1 MFLRRSCWLLALCL
15 PAAVA
20 QAAPT
25 LVCGD
30 LFLQH
35 QRERNALLPVPK
47 PLSRQQLLHSRRA
60 STLPVTGTPLAP
72 KFGDKAKFWGLD
84 FTAASGTNGVI
95 KHYRVLATLKQVTE
109 NAYIYVADDAP
120 VNAHSIGQLAQTFED
135 RIRPLENKYFGTP
148 ATPGIDNDPRVTL
161 LVMNIRSPGSAN
173 DPLGLNG
180 VTVGGYFDDDS
191 EYPNDDKHPYSNERE
206 MVALNASLDVGS
218 RMGLEVLAHEYQH
231 LIHWNYDP
239 GEEQWVNEGLSMVAP
254 VVAGIGGGPESTLGT
269 AIMAYGLDYDNSL
282 TQWGDRGPDGV
293 MSHYGAAGL
302 FFTYLS
308 EKYGGPETFYKI
320 VHRPEHGMEGVLN
333 GLNDAG
339 YPVQL
344 ADLLSHWAAANLAD
358 DPTLG
363 GSPSYY
369 GYNSREERNVRAS
382 MEAMHELLPDLI
394 PKLFQPGT
402 QIKSFPARGSAT
414 LRPQAAHYIELTGTG
429 TLSVSFDGSG
439 HPFEVLVLEQK
450 ADATYQLYPLSL
462 DAQSRTGSRKIS
474 GLGSSISTVYLIVT
488 NVTEEGGGPAE
499 YRYEASLE

>member
-1 MFLRRSCWLLALCL
+1 MFLRRSLWLLALCL
-15 PAAVA
+15 PAAAA

-35 QRERNALLPVPK
+35 QRERNALLPIPK

-60 STLPVTGTPLAP
+60 SAISGTPLAP
-72 KFGDKAKFWGLD
+72 RFGDRTKFWGLD
-84 FTAASGTNGVI
+84 FTSGSGGSDSVV
-95 KHYRVLATLKQVTE
+95 KHSIVRATLKQITE

-120 VNAHSIGQLAQTFED
+120 TNAHSIGQLAQTFEE
-135 RIRPLENKYFGTP
+135 RIRPQENKYFGTP
-148 ATPGIDNDPRVTL
+148 ATPGIDNDPRITL

-206 MVALNASLDVGS
+206 MIGLNASLDVGS
-218 RMGLEVLAHEYQH
+218 RLGLEVLAHEYQH
-231 LIHWNYDP
+231 LIHWNYDR

-254 VVAGIGGGPESTLGT
+254 VVAGIGGGAQSTLGN
-269 AIMAYGLDYDNSL
+269 AIMAYGLDYDSSL
-282 TQWGDRGPDGV
+282 TQWGDRGQEGV

-302 FFTYLS
+302 FFTYLG

-320 VHRPEHGMEGVLN
+320 VHRPEHGMEGVLA
-333 GLNDAG
+333 GLSEAG
-339 YPVQL
+339 NPVQL
-344 ADLLSHWAAANLAD
+344 PDLLSHWAAANLAD
-358 DPTLG
+358 DLTLG
-363 GSPSYY
+363 GSSSSY
-369 GYNSREERNVRAS
+369 GYSSREERAVRSS

-414 LRPQAAHYIELTGTG
+414 LRPQGAHYIELTGTG
-429 TLSVSFDGSG
+429 TLSLRFDGGG
-439 HPFEVLVLEQK
+439 HAFEVLVLEQK
-450 ADATYQLYPLSL
+450 VDGTYQLYPLSL
-462 DAQSRTGSRKIS
+462 DPQTRTASRKIS
-474 GLGSSISTVYLIVT
+474 GLGASIGTVTLIVT